1 MKTRFSSLSLLLAC
15 ALMLGGCSHYSKSA
29 RQQRAYAN
37 YVRNASVTR
46 AKQGL
51 KLRPGKVQLPPMPEA
66 SDPIVS
72 SESGPQ
78 AMTSGSG
85 SIPN

>member
-1 MKTRFSSLSLLLAC
+1 MKTRFSFILLLAF

-29 RQQRAYAN
+29 RQQRAYAK
-37 YVRNASVTR
+37 YVRNSSFARQKRS
-46 AKQGL
+46 L
-51 KLRPGKVQLPPMPEA
+51 KLRPGKVQLPPMPGV

-78 AMTSGSG
+78 AMTSGTAS
-85 SIPN
+85 N